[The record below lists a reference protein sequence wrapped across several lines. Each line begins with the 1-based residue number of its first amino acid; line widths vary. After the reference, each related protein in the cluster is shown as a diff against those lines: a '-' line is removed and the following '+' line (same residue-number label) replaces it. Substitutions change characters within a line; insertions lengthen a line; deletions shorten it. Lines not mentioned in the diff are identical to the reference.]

1 MFEWFD
7 ISETFCRLMVKIN
20 GSCPIHLLELFVD
33 NIINLMI
40 NIVKET

>member
-7 ISETFCRLMVKIN
+7 ISETFCRLMVEIN
-20 GSCPIHLLELFVD
+20 GFCPIYLLKLFVD

-40 NIVKET
+40 NLVKGT